1 MRPEFLLTLADTSQI
16 KDLFTG
22 PYLKGHREPRIAM
35 VGRSNVGK
43 STLINCVLGAVLA
56 RTSSQPGKTRAIH
69 FYQWKDAG
77 KIIADLPGYGYA
89 KAAKVERER
98 WEKFIE
104 AYLKTD
110 ENLERAV
117 VLLDARHGPTDV
129 DMQAIGFLVSLG
141 VPITFVFSKSD
152 TLKTQSERAK
162 RKKEAT
168 RDLESL
174 GVDAQSVFWV
184 SVRDSLSV
192 KKLVQ
197 ALSLK

>member
-16 KDLFTG
+16 KGLFTG
-22 PYLKGHREPRIAM
+22 QFLKGHGEPRIAM

-69 FYQWKDAG
+69 FYQWKDAK

-117 VLLDARHGPTDV
+117 VLLDARHGPTPV
-129 DMQAIGFLVSLG
+129 DLQAIGFLVSLG
-141 VPITFVFSKSD
+141 VPITFVFAKSD

-168 RDLESL
+168 RELENL

-184 SVRDSLSV
+184 SVHDSLSI

-197 ALSLK
+197 ALSLE

>member
-1 MRPEFLLTLADTSQI
+1 
-16 KDLFTG
+16 
-22 PYLKGHREPRIAM
+22 
-35 VGRSNVGK
+35 
-43 STLINCVLGAVLA
+43 LA

-104 AYLKTD
+104 AYLKRD
-110 ENLERAV
+110 ESLERAV
-117 VLLDARHGPTDV
+117 VLLDARHGPTSV
-129 DMQAIGFLVSLG
+129 DLQAIGFLVSLG

-168 RDLESL
+168 RALEDL
-174 GVDAQSVFWV
+174 GVDAGSVFWV
-184 SVRDSLSV
+184 SVHDSLSI

-197 ALSLK
+197 ALSLD